1 MLLPVYITAGMR
13 LCAIDELPLAACDTT
28 IGHSHLLV
36 MPHFG
41 LLCAQHMCF
50 RPGQLATAHTMLYA
64 FVLVVLFL
72 PHTIAMRVRLCCL
85 YRKYYSQRREY

>member
-1 MLLPVYITAGMR
+1 MLLPVYITVGMR
-13 LCAIDELPLAACDTT
+13 LCAIDKLPLTT
-28 IGHSHLLV
+28 RDAPISHSHLFV

-64 FVLVVLFL
+64 FVLVVLFV
-72 PHTIAMRVRLCCL
+72 PHTLTMRVRLRCL
-85 YRKYYSQRREY
+85 YRKHYSQRPEY